1 MSRFGRATSWIGA
14 SSWLLRGSLA
24 ALAVS
29 GPALAT
35 DWSLKFGASESLTLD
50 DNLDLDET
58 NRDAV
63 LTSSTAVVLN
73 LLGTGKTYKMGV
85 APRVSVAKTFFSEE
99 PDDWSYFPSGTL
111 LFSTWTKLTTY
122 DLVASYSRSEASS
135 NELVEGIITEDE
147 GDQLNY
153 ALTGTITHKLNARN
167 TLLWS
172 NAASLVDYTL
182 PSDDLVPAF
191 TATSTGTWRHD
202 VTELVSTSLTG
213 SAQYYDPDS
222 ATVDERLV
230 YRATAGISA
239 RLTKRLSVSAAAGAV
254 VLDPL
259 DDSLNADVI
268 FNVGGDYKL
277 KNTSYTF
284 SAARDL
290 APSQDGSL
298 EDIYSARLGV
308 SHHVNDL
315 LTLGLSSSYVFQKD
329 EDEGDSR
336 AFTVSPSLH
345 YQLSQDWTSSLSYRF
360 IHTEDETE
368 TAHSNA
374 VTLTL
379 SYGTFLLP

>member
-1 MSRFGRATSWIGA
+1 MSWVGSA
-14 SSWLLRGSLA
+14 SRWVGTNNWFLQLS
-24 ALAVS
+24 AVVLTVS
-29 GPALAT
+29 APALAA
-35 DWSLKFGASESLTLD
+35 DWSLKFGATESLTFD
-50 DNLDLDET
+50 DNLDLDEN
-58 NRDAV
+58 NRDAG
-63 LTSSTAVVLN
+63 LISSTSFDLN
-73 LLGTGKTYKMGV
+73 LLATAKTSKIGL
-85 APRVSVAKTFFSEE
+85 APRVSVQKTFFSRE
-99 PDDWSYFPSGTL
+99 PDEWSYFPSGTL
-111 LFSTWTKLTTY
+111 SLSKWSKLTTY

-135 NELVEGIITEDE
+135 NELVEGVITEDE

-153 ALTGTITHKLNARN
+153 AVTGTITHKLNERN
-167 TLLWS
+167 TLIWS

-182 PSDDLVPAF
+182 PSDDLVPSF

-230 YRATAGISA
+230 YRATAGVNA

-254 VLDPL
+254 LLDPL
-259 DDSLNADVI
+259 DDSPTADVI

-298 EDIYSARLGV
+298 EDTYSARLGV
-308 SHHVNDL
+308 SHQVNDL
-315 LTLGLSSSYVFQKD
+315 LTLRLSSSYVLQND
-329 EDEGDSR
+329 EEEGDSR
-336 AFTVSPSLH
+336 AFTVSPSLS
-345 YQLSQDWTSSLSYRF
+345 YQLSRDWTSSLSYRF
-360 IHTEDETE
+360 IHTDDETE

-374 VTLTL
+374 VTLSL